1 MAYVDMPLDELRA
14 WKPDVREPA
23 DFDEFWTR
31 TLAEHRAIAVEPTI
45 APADSPITTVDIFD
59 VTFGGFNGDPIKGW
73 LWIPKDLTGPAP
85 AIVEF
90 QGYGGGRQ
98 LPHERLAWASSGFV
112 HFFMD
117 TRGQG
122 SGWGSGG
129 ETPDP
134 HGSCA
139 SVEGVMTK
147 GIESPADY
155 YYRRMF
161 VDGVRAVDLVRS
173 LPQVDASKVFTLG
186 GSQGGGASLAVGSLM
201 GDQVAGV
208 MADVPF
214 LCHYERACGLVDTF
228 PYQEIV
234 RYLRVHRAAGVREM
248 VFDTLSY
255 FDGVNF
261 AKRIRVPSIV
271 SVALMDAT
279 CPAST
284 VFAACNH
291 MPTAPQVEVY
301 EFNNHEGGEGYQWLK
316 QVAWA
321 NELLGRASQPA

>member
-1 MAYVDMPLDELRA
+1 MAYIDMPLDELRNHQ
-14 WKPDVREPA
+14 PEVREPA
-23 DFDEFWTR
+23 DFDDFWR
-31 TLAEHRAIAVEPTI
+31 ATLAEHRAITVEPVVTPADTPITAVE
-45 APADSPITTVDIFD
+45 VYD
-59 VTFGGFNGDPIKGW
+59 VTFGGFAGDPIKGW
-73 LWIPKDLTGPAP
+73 LWVPKGLTGPTP

-98 LPHERLAWASSGFV
+98 LAHERLGWAASGYV

-134 HGSCA
+134 HGSGPA
-139 SVEGVMTK
+139 ADGVMTR
-147 GIESPADY
+147 GIEDKDEY
-155 YYRRMF
+155 YYRRVF
-161 VDGVRAVDLVRS
+161 VDGVRAVDFVRS
-173 LPQVDASKVFTLG
+173 LPQVDANKVFTTG
-186 GSQGGGASLAVGSLM
+186 GSQGGGISLAVGSLV
-201 GDQVAGV
+201 GDLAGV

-214 LCHYERACGLVDTF
+214 LCHYERAVGITDNF
-228 PYQEIV
+228 PYHEIV
-234 RYLRVHRAAGVREM
+234 KYLAVHRNAADM

-255 FDGVNF
+255 FDGVNM
-261 AKRIRVPSIV
+261 AKRISSPSIV
-271 SVALMDAT
+271 SVALMDQT

-301 EFNNHEGGEGYQWLK
+301 RFNNHEGGEAYQWLK
-316 QVAWA
+316 QVDFVKAHT
-321 NELLGRASQPA
+321 RD